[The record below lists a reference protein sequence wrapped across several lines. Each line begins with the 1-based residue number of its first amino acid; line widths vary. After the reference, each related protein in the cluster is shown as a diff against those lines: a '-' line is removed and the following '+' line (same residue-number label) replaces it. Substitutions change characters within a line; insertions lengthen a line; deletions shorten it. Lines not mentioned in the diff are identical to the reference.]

1 MFDRVVNPTRFH
13 EWSINVCEVI
23 YKVKTILEL
32 WFINVLLMLVL
43 KSRDILV
50 SDRNY
55 GCL

>member
-1 MFDRVVNPTRFH
+1 MFVKLQ
-13 EWSINVCEVI
+13 CI
-23 YKVKTILEL
+23 YNDKTILEL
-32 WFINVLLMLVL
+32 WFINVLLMSVL